1 MQGMECEGSGRPAS
15 PDGRLS
21 DEPGHGPV
29 IGGVDIREVAGCT
42 CLRLRRV
49 AREATRLY
57 DTLIAPTGLT
67 GAQFGLLAQLYG
79 AQLRVSGLSQTA
91 LAERVGVDPTT
102 LTRNLKPL
110 VAAGLVQSVP
120 DPADRRVH
128 LLTITDA
135 GRARLAQAA
144 PLWQEAQ
151 AILVERVGQEAVL
164 ALNGLLE
171 LTSRGVQH
179 GRISAS

>member
-1 MQGMECEGSGRPAS
+1 MQGMESEGSGGPAS
-15 PDGRLS
+15 PDGRS
-21 DEPGHGPV
+21 GDESRHGPV

-49 AREATRLY
+49 ARQATRLY
-57 DTLIAPTGLT
+57 DTLMAPTGLT

-91 LAERVGVDPTT
+91 LAERIGVDPTT

-110 VAAGLVQSVP
+110 GAAGLVQSVP

-144 PLWQEAQ
+144 PLWQQAQ
-151 AILVERVGQEAVL
+151 AILIEQVGQEAVL

-171 LTSRGVQH
+171 LTSKRVQH
-179 GRISAS
+179 GRTSAP

>member
-1 MQGMECEGSGRPAS
+1 MKYEGSGRPTS
-15 PDGRLS
+15 PDGQLGE
-21 DEPGHGPV
+21 EPRHGPV

-79 AQLRVSGLSQTA
+79 AQLRASGLSKTA
-91 LAERVGVDPTT
+91 LAERVGVDQST

-110 VAAGLVQSVP
+110 AAAGLVQSVP

-135 GRARLAQAA
+135 GRARLTQAA
-144 PLWQEAQ
+144 PLWQQAQ
-151 AILVERVGQEAVL
+151 AVLIEQVGQEAVL

-171 LTSRGVQH
+171 LTSKRVQH
-179 GRISAS
+179 GRTSAP

>member
-1 MQGMECEGSGRPAS
+1 MQGMECEGSGRSAS
-15 PDGRLS
+15 TDGRLS
-21 DEPGHGPV
+21 DEPRHGPV
-29 IGGVDIREVAGCT
+29 IGGVDMRDVAGCT
-42 CLRLRRV
+42 CLQLRRV
-49 AREATRLY
+49 ARQATRLY
-57 DTLIAPTGLT
+57 DAVLAPTGLT

-110 VAAGLVQSVP
+110 AAAGLVQSVF
-120 DPADRRVH
+120 DPTDRRVH
-128 LLTITDA
+128 LLTITDG

-144 PLWQEAQ
+144 PLWQKAQ
-151 AILVERVGQEAVL
+151 NILIEQVGQEAIL

-179 GRISAS
+179 GRTFAP